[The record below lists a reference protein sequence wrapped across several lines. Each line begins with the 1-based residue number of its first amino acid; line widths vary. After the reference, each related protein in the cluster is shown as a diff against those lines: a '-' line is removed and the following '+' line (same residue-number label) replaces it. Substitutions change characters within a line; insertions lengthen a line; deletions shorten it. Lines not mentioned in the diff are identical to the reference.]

1 MGKKKMNRKIY
12 AVDKRKKKNMWKND
26 DNDVFVLTLLQKYV
40 PILLC
45 NLLNSPLTFWVEMV
59 Q

>member
-1 MGKKKMNRKIY
+1 MNRKIY

>member
-1 MGKKKMNRKIY
+1 MKWVKEE
-12 AVDKRKKKNMWKND
+12 KNMWKND
-26 DNDVFVLTLLQKYV
+26 DNDVFVSTLLQKYV

-45 NLLNSPLTFWVEMV
+45 NLFNILWVKMV